1 MVFSSYLFVFLFL
14 PVFLTLYRL
23 LPPKLRNAFLLAASL
38 LFYAFGDAAGTPV
51 LLVSVVG
58 NFAFGL
64 AIDRAREA
72 ERTSARGWLVGG
84 LVFNLALLGWFKY
97 AGFLTRNLD
106 ALGAALGHP
115 ALVPI
120 ADAAL
125 PLGISFFAFQGM
137 SYLIDVHRGTIRATP
152 SLVGFATYK
161 TFFPQLIAGP
171 IVRYRDVANELRSR
185 TTSDAQLY
193 EGTLRFVIG
202 FCKKVLIAD
211 TVARTADAIFGL
223 PAAELTFAIAWLGVL
238 AYAIQIYFDFSAYSD
253 MAIGLAL
260 IMGFRFP
267 ENFNYPYVSRSI
279 REFWRRWHMTLSSW
293 FRDYVY
299 VPLGGNRLGRAR
311 TYANLLIVFALTGLW
326 HGAAWTFV
334 FWGLWH
340 GAFIAL
346 ERLVGFEQRRVAAP
360 LRHVYAL
367 LVVLVGWVLFRAPN
381 ATFALDMLA
390 AMSGFASASGTRP
403 FMEFLDAQ
411 QALALGAGIAFSMP
425 LHPWLREKLAPRAA
439 LWAGAPA
446 FVALFAVASCKVLS
460 GAYSP
465 FLYFRF

>member
-1 MVFSSYLFVFLFL
+1 MVFSSYLFIFLFL
-14 PVFLTLYRL
+14 PVFLTLNRL
-23 LPPKLRNAFLLAASL
+23 LPPRFRNAFLLVSSL
-38 LFYAFGDAAGTPV
+38 LFYAFGDVAGTPV

-64 AIDRAREA
+64 LIDRARESSP
-72 ERTSARGWLVGG
+72 RRARAWLVGG
-84 LVFNLALLGWFKY
+84 IAFNLALLGWFKY
-97 AGFLTRNLD
+97 VGFLTRNLD
-106 ALGAALGHP
+106 VLGGALGHP

-120 ADAAL
+120 VDAAL

-137 SYLIDVHRGTIRATP
+137 SYLIDVHRGTIRATA

-185 TTSDAQLY
+185 TTSDEQLH

-223 PAAELTFAIAWLGVL
+223 PASELTFAIAWLGVV

-260 IMGFRFP
+260 IRGFRFP

-346 ERLVGFEQRRVAAP
+346 ERFARFEERRIAAP
-360 LRHVYAL
+360 LRHAYAL
-367 LVVLVGWVLFRAPN
+367 LVVLVGWVWFRAPD
-381 ATFALDMLA
+381 ATFAFDMLR
-390 AMSGFASASGTRP
+390 AMSGFAATVGTRP
-403 FMEFLDAQ
+403 VMEFLDAQ
-411 QALALGAGIAFSMP
+411 QTLALAAGIAFSMP
-425 LHPWLREKLAPRAA
+425 LYPWLRETLAPRAA
-439 LWAGAPA
+439 VWVGAPA
-446 FVALFAVASCKVLS
+446 LVAVFALASSKVLS